1 MQHHSEIEVFVKLQI
16 LYILNLSMSK
26 FFEGSLINRAHISS
40 EDSKALWS
48 LRSVS
53 GRVMFLSFKDKKRSM
68 DIEYTI
74 GKILDTKKAIFWDS
88 KVTTISYLV
97 HHDTSLQIT
106 TVILSQN
113 ATKVY
118 DKMRQVLYYKM
129 R

>member
-1 MQHHSEIEVFVKLQI
+1 
-16 LYILNLSMSK
+16 MSK
-26 FFEGSLINRAHISS
+26 FFEGSLINRVRISS

-74 GKILDTKKAIFWDS
+74 GKILDTKQAIFLDS